1 MQVQEGEGWRLAHD
15 PSRAPYP
22 VLVGG
27 CGWAAELS
35 LLEARS
41 LQEGLCRLR
50 QQHRSLETLLMP
62 EEQVSLELELQL
74 EPEVPA
80 PPSAGPGAGP
90 GAWEA
95 GSLWLGLDGDRQRWA
110 LRFVLSPGGPRR
122 GVEGAWQ
129 EGASAAIAAALALLP
144 LADPCEIAGGAEAG
158 AGTDQ
163 RC

>member
-1 MQVQEGEGWRLAHD
+1 MQEGEGWRLAHD
-15 PSRAPYP
+15 PSRAAYP

-41 LQEGLCRLR
+41 LCEGVCRLR
-50 QQHRSLETLLMP
+50 QQHRSLEALLMP
-62 EEQVSLELELQL
+62 EEQVSLELELPL
-74 EPEVPA
+74 DPEPLA
-80 PPSAGPGAGP
+80 PLSARPGAC
-90 GAWEA
+90 EA
-95 GSLWLGLDGDRQRWA
+95 GSLWLGLEGDRQRWA
-110 LRFVLSPGGPRR
+110 LRFVLSPGGERR

-129 EGASAAIAAALALLP
+129 EGASAAIAAALELLP
-144 LADPCEIAGGAEAG
+144 LADPCEIASGAETV